1 MLPGHDTVHTE
12 FESDAA
18 VVLLKLAQ
26 EFQPSSSPIKLGVL
40 ISTLHSSAAEI
51 LSRKGG
57 GASNNKAQREREDEE
72 CPREAGLPKQGQQ
85 VKPVGRKHTD
95 ESQLMKM
102 KNQQKN
108 K

>member
-57 GASNNKAQREREDEE
+57 GIQQQSTEREGRRRVSEGGGTSKTRSAGETSWTKTYRRESADEE
-72 CPREAGLPKQGQQ
+72 SAK
-85 VKPVGRKHTD
+85 K
-95 ESQLMKM
+95 
-102 KNQQKN
+102 
-108 K
+108 

>member
-57 GASNNKAQREREDEE
+57 GHPTTKHRERGKT
-72 CPREAGLPKQGQQ
+72 RS
-85 VKPVGRKHTD
+85 VRGRRD
-95 ESQLMKM
+95 FQ
-102 KNQQKN
+102 N
-108 K
+108 KVSR